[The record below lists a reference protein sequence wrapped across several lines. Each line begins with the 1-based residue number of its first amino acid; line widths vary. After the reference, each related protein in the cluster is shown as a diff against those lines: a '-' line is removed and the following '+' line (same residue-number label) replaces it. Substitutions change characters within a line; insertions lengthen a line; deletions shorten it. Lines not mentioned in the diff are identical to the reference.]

1 MSGGGNDPRDG
12 WVLHVLGIDVR
23 SAGALDGAAP
33 PAMAG
38 WKAARGKA
46 VETLRALAGAVDKMD
61 YLDAP
66 EAVILL
72 RAIAANLTEEPSTPQ
87 QLAELRRYL
96 ETDDVIEEAEEP
108 NGFGIEVSLR
118 APLLEALS
126 ALESAHKPV
135 G

>member
-1 MSGGGNDPRDG
+1 
-12 WVLHVLGIDVR
+12 
-23 SAGALDGAAP
+23 
-33 PAMAG
+33 
-38 WKAARGKA
+38 
-46 VETLRALAGAVDKMD
+46 MD